1 MSMYMYIHTH
11 TSSNMYVQHGIDIHV
26 DIGAMYLHTCQNSVC
41 VAWSSHYH
49 EGSLITGIKNNYFV
63 AHPT

>member
-1 MSMYMYIHTH
+1 MYIHTH

-26 DIGAMYLHTCQNSVC
+26 DIGAMHLHTCQNSVC

-49 EGSLITGIKNNYFV
+49 AGSLITGIKK
-63 AHPT
+63 